1 MRPCRTCG
9 RKTGRLSIVVT
20 RLCWSSTELF
30 KQEIIDHWTSNE
42 DVLQCIIASALIP
55 YALNGKPFV
64 KYRGWHCL
72 DGGERF
78 DRIR

>member
-1 MRPCRTCG
+1 M
-9 RKTGRLSIVVT
+9 VT

-42 DVLQCIIASALIP
+42 DVLQCVIASALIP

-72 DGGERF
+72 DGGERLCADF
-78 DRIR
+78 IE